1 MTYALAVHG
10 GAGTIRR
17 ARPHAGGGERL
28 PRGLA
33 PRPRGGRGGAAR
45 RRRGA
50 LDAACAA
57 VCALEDESLFN
68 AGRGAAFTSDGTQEM
83 DAAVMDGRNRSA
95 GAVAGLFGPR
105 NPVLAARAVM
115 ERTPHVALIGSGAAA
130 MARAAGL
137 PFEEP
142 PYFFTQSPVG
152 RPAGDAPPAGR
163 GASVG
168 RSGRQ
173 ARHGGR
179 GGARPCRTPGG
190 GHVDGG
196 HDGQD
201 AGADGRHAGDRRGHL
216 RRRRDLR
223 GLRQPVTAKS
233 SCGGRRR
240 PRSPPG
246 CGMEGSPWRTPRA
259 TSSWRIWA
267 ATPVPAASSR
277 WTRPGTSPCH
287 STARACTAAPSARE
301 KSPTRQSIQAKPK
314 QSMVS
319 RTALQPPRRDS
330 GSSALR
336 PRGRPACPR

>member
-1 MTYALAVHG
+1 
-10 GAGTIRR
+10 
-17 ARPHAGGGERL
+17 
-28 PRGLA
+28 
-33 PRPRGGRGGAAR
+33 
-45 RRRGA
+45 
-50 LDAACAA
+50 
-57 VCALEDESLFN
+57 
-68 AGRGAAFTSDGTQEM
+68 
-83 DAAVMDGRNRSA
+83 MDGRDRSA

-130 MARAAGL
+130 MARGRTALRGAAL
-137 PFEEP
+137 LLHAV
-142 PYFFTQSPVG
+142 PVG

-168 RSGRQ
+168 RSSRQ

-223 GLRQPVTAKS
+223 GLRHRSRRGLHAVDGGGRDRRPDAAWKAVP
-233 SCGGRRR
+233 GGRRA
-240 PRSPPG
+240 PRRHG
-246 CGMEGSPWRTPRA
+246 GSGPQRRFRRRRRGGHGP
-259 TSSWRIWA
+259 
-267 ATPVPAASSR
+267 
-277 WTRPGTSPCH
+277 RPGTSPCH

-301 KSPTRQSIQAKPK
+301 KSPTRQSIQAKPN
-314 QSMVS
+314 
-319 RTALQPPRRDS
+319 
-330 GSSALR
+330 
-336 PRGRPACPR
+336 